1 MAAHSNIT
9 ADFEIIVYHLSAQFP
24 GPTTPRDFVT
34 LLLTSSSAL
43 PDALHGART
52 SDTKGTT
59 FRDKPRHF
67 MIISRPCD
75 HPECPPRDGY
85 IRGQY
90 ESVEF
95 IREIPREKD
104 RKSMSATNL
113 LSAVKSEES
122 INVLEKEAI
131 LRSAAK
137 KASSSPEDLPADD
150 THLTTELKT
159 EVVREGRRRGKT
171 ISFAGSRGESAKG
184 EEHDNPKVDED
195 NESNPVEW
203 IMITRSDPGGSVP
216 RFMVE
221 RGTPGGIVA
230 DASKFLDWACKK
242 EHPDDEVE
250 ALQTGDTEHI
260 KAKRQEILHAA
271 ELNGHSAGLGGIDGP
286 DDAVAA
292 DPPIAAVK
300 AVPEAIVHPESTSS
314 SGILDSV
321 AKAAYASLESYAPQ
335 VILDRL
341 PGHSPAGS
349 ISASLSSLKGGDDTT
364 APNGRPTSPTRS
376 ASLSTIS
383 SVRSFASAEDHF
395 EGADDTVSTKSSQ
408 APSKDKNTMTPHE
421 KELAKLEERKRVLN
435 EKLAKARDKE
445 TKDKAELTSKEQD
458 RLKKAEERHAQ
469 EVARQE
475 EKYKKE
481 IAKLEAKRQKEAAKV
496 EERKRRA
503 EDKDEKTR
511 LVREKEEMR
520 QQLEV
525 AKKERDILKE
535 QVGAL
540 QKENTLLVA
549 KMGRIEE
556 GVSGREVLKEIT
568 AKVEGRS
575 RSSSLR
581 KENGKEATVLAGE
594 GMKKENMDYSQPK

>member
-1 MAAHSNIT
+1 M
-9 ADFEIIVYHLSAQFP
+9 V
-24 GPTTPRDFVT
+24 
-34 LLLTSSSAL
+34 
-43 PDALHGART
+43 
-52 SDTKGTT
+52 
-59 FRDKPRHF
+59 
-67 MIISRPCD
+67 ISRPCE

-95 IREIPREKD
+95 IREIRREKD

-113 LSAVKSEES
+113 LSAIKTEES
-122 INVLEKEAI
+122 TAMLEKEAV
-131 LRSAAK
+131 LRSAVG
-137 KASSSPEDLPADD
+137 KANSSPDDLPDNGAR
-150 THLTTELKT
+150 LPPELKK
-159 EVVREGRRRGKT
+159 EVIREGRRRGKT
-171 ISFAGSRGESAKG
+171 ISFAGSRGDSAKG
-184 EEHDNPKVDED
+184 EKHDNPDDNDD

-242 EHPDDEVE
+242 EHPEDEVE
-250 ALQTGDTEHI
+250 ALQTGDTELI
-260 KAKRQEILHAA
+260 KTKKQESLHAA
-271 ELNGHSAGLGGIDGP
+271 ELNGHSAGLGSLDGSDNALAP
-286 DDAVAA
+286 
-292 DPPIAAVK
+292 DPPMAAVK

-335 VILDRL
+335 VVLDRIS
-341 PGHSPAGS
+341 GHSPAGS
-349 ISASLSSLKGGDDTT
+349 ISASLSSLRGGDDT
-364 APNGRPTSPTRS
+364 AVPNGRPISPARS

-383 SVRSFASAEDHF
+383 SVGSFASAEDHF
-395 EGADDTVSTKSSQ
+395 EGGDDIGSTKSSQ
-408 APSKDKNTMTPHE
+408 PPSKEKSAMTPHE
-421 KELAKLEERKRVLN
+421 KELAKLEERKRTLN
-435 EKLAKARDKE
+435 EKLAKAREKE
-445 TKDKAELTSKEQD
+445 TKDKAELTSKEQE
-458 RLKKAEERHAQ
+458 RLKKAEERHTQ

-503 EDKDEKTR
+503 EDKDEKAR
-511 LVREKEEMR
+511 LTREKEEVR

-525 AKKERDILKE
+525 VKQERDILKD

-549 KMGRIEE
+549 KMGKMED

-568 AKVEGRS
+568 TKIEGRS
-575 RSSSLR
+575 RSSSFR
-581 KENGKEATVLAGE
+581 KESGKEATVLAGE
-594 GMKKENMDYSQPK
+594 GMKKENMDSLPK